1 MNPGTGI
8 PLTAV
13 FRRNEQGS
21 GFTGIVAEL
30 PGPYARGDTLAE
42 TLDADTTPVI
52 AINEL
57 LRIPLPIRIRLGD
70 DNRFVRQ
77 MIDSSVIVGVTLEPR
92 NWLSSYRLSPIL
104 KIRMHD
110 AASVRRCA
118 ATPAKGP
125 GAVTARPSL
134 VGYDSSIGGGCGAG
148 AGVACFARF
157 TPNLFSRFIVSTCG
171 RRLACCFWRT
181 SRWVMA

>member
-57 LRIPLPIRIRLGD
+57 LRIPLPIRIRFGD

-77 MIDSSVIVGVTLEPR
+77 MIDSSVIVGVTL
-92 NWLSSYRLSPIL
+92 
-104 KIRMHD
+104 D
-110 AASVRRCA
+110 
-118 ATPAKGP
+118 TAK
-125 GAVTARPSL
+125 
-134 VGYDSSIGGGCGAG
+134 
-148 AGVACFARF
+148 
-157 TPNLFSRFIVSTCG
+157 
-171 RRLACCFWRT
+171 LAQLIQALAHPEDT
-181 SRWVMA
+181 NA